1 MWSVVTMISVFSVSV
16 SGGPL
21 DEKSGLNSDPF
32 IILAKSAEYADTDHN
47 QFIKTNKKHSKET
60 VEIVTSANVDKDRS

>member
-1 MWSVVTMISVFSVSV
+1 MWTLVTLISVFGVSV

-32 IILAKSAEYADTDHN
+32 IILAKSAESADTDHN
-47 QFIKTNKKHSKET
+47 QFDKKE
-60 VEIVTSANVDKDRS
+60 